1 MVLIMIPKL
10 SLGSSSRYQ
19 NLIWVAHQLDNIIR
33 VQIEWVTSS
42 KFLTSFMIVPKDDL
56 WERGWTFSTHLWNS
70 SSYINNQSNQ
80 SFNTFPP
87 MEKSGKKKSKSRL
100 HSVVTET
107 SFHQRRRRYG
117 ILLPKLF

>member
-1 MVLIMIPKL
+1 MVPEPEKKGLHNAILYIFIK
-10 SLGSSSRYQ
+10 
-19 NLIWVAHQLDNIIR
+19 VLDPEKITGRPDTR
-33 VQIEWVTSS
+33 VQIDWASVTPS
-42 KFLTSFMIVPKDDL
+42 KFPMSFMVVPKDDL
-56 WERGWTFSTHLWNS
+56 RERGWTFSTHLWNS

-107 SFHQRRRRYG
+107 SFHQRRRR
-117 ILLPKLF
+117 